1 MPGFKMVYKKEI
13 GLTMGLLLSM
23 ACFILNPFEVPYKA
37 NQVLAITI
45 LMIIWWTF
53 EAIPMSIVALI
64 PLLLFPLLNIIPLKE
79 IAYHYADPIVFL
91 FMGGFFIAIAI
102 EKWNLHKR
110 IALSIIG
117 VTGTNGDSIILGFI
131 LATGTLSLWLSNTA
145 TTMMMFPIAL
155 SVIQL
160 IKSHNKDQKS
170 TTNFSLAL
178 LFSIAYASNFAVGT
192 IIATPPNVAY
202 VGYIKDR
209 FGYTI
214 NFVDWLL
221 LFIPLTLLL
230 LLLLYWFLVKIL
242 YPNNIKH
249 SKEATIAIKTAQ
261 KDLGSINTPEIRV
274 LLVFAI
280 TVFLWITKDFLN
292 KTQEYLLLNDTNISM
307 LGALLLFIVPSG
319 NKAPDLPERLM
330 VWSDARNMAWDI
342 LLLIGG
348 GIALAN
354 ALEASQLIHQFGFSL
369 AGYTN
374 NNLFVIILLV
384 TTITVFL
391 SEVISNIAIVLIL
404 SPIVTSMALALN
416 INPLFL
422 GIPMTLGASCASML
436 PMGTPPNAIIFAKG
450 HIKIEHMITT
460 GLFFN
465 IICILLITVFCWL
478 LLPKVMDIPL

>member
-1 MPGFKMVYKKEI
+1 MPAFYKTYKKEI
-13 GLTMGLLLSM
+13 GLTMGILLSM
-23 ACFILNPFEVPYKA
+23 ACFISNPFEVTYKA
-37 NQVLAITI
+37 NQVLAIAI
-45 LMIIWWTF
+45 LMIIWWIF
-53 EAIPMSIVALI
+53 EAIPMSMVALL

-117 VTGTNGDSIILGFI
+117 ITGTNGNSIILGFI
-131 LATGTLSLWLSNTA
+131 MATGALSLWLSNTA
-145 TTMMMFPIAL
+145 TTMMMFPVAL

-160 IKSHNKDQKS
+160 VKTHNKDEKS
-170 TTNFSLAL
+170 TSNFSLSL

-221 LFIPLTLLL
+221 LFMPLTLLL
-230 LLLLYWFLVKIL
+230 LLLLYWFIVKIL

-261 KDLGSINTPEIRV
+261 KDLGSISVPEKRV
-274 LLVFAI
+274 LLLFAI

-292 KTQEYLLLNDTNISM
+292 KAQDYLLLDDTNISM
-307 LGALLLFIVPSG
+307 LGALLLFLVPSG
-319 NKAPDLPERLM
+319 NKGRRFPERLM
-330 VWSDARNMAWDI
+330 AWPDARHMAWDI

-354 ALEASQLIHQFGFSL
+354 TLETSQLIHQFGFGL
-369 AGYTN
+369 ADYTS
-374 NNLFVIILLV
+374 NNLFIIILMV
-384 TTITVFL
+384 TAITVFL
-391 SEVISNIAIVLIL
+391 SEIMSNIAIVLIL
-404 SPIVTSMALALN
+404 SPIVTTMALALN

-422 GIPMTLGASCASML
+422 GIPMTLGASCACML

-450 HIKIEHMITT
+450 HIKIEHMIVT

-465 IICILLITVFCWL
+465 IICILLITVFCWFF
-478 LLPKVMDIPL
+478 LPKVMDFPL